1 MKQNEKYFVF
11 VVGTR
16 PELIKMA
23 PVIKEFKQNNLKTLV
38 LSTSQHKELLEI
50 SNKVFNIEFD
60 IDLDIMKPNQDLF
73 DISISVLSKI
83 KDFLKNYEIEFLF
96 IQGDTSTAFLVAL
109 AAFYINKN
117 IKIGHIEAGLR
128 SFDKYQPFP
137 EEINRKLISQIAD
150 YHFAPTNLSAKN
162 LYNEGIKDNVFITG
176 NTVVDALISI
186 QDKINSIDLSKYN
199 IKENEFIL
207 VEVHRRESFG
217 KPMREIM
224 QSIREITIKTKT
236 KVIFPVHYNP
246 NVKNIAFEILS
257 DLKELVYLIDP
268 VDYLTM
274 LAFIKNAKLI
284 ITDSGGIQEEAP
296 TFKTPV
302 FVVRNVTE
310 RPEGIDQGFIFIAS
324 NNKNKI
330 IETVLN
336 NFNKKQELIK
346 QNKPNPY
353 GDGLASKRIFNIV
366 SDILIK
372 N

>member
-1 MKQNEKYFVF
+1 MRKYFVF

-23 PVIKEFKQNNLKTLV
+23 PVIKEFKQNNFKTLV
-38 LSTSQHKELLEI
+38 LSTSQHRELLFMA
-50 SNKVFNIEFD
+50 NKVFNIEFD
-60 IDLDIMKPNQDLF
+60 IDLDIMKPDQDLF
-73 DISISVLSKI
+73 DISINVLSKI
-83 KDFLKNYEIEFLF
+83 KDFLNNYDIEFLF

-109 AAFYINKN
+109 SAFYINKN
-117 IKIGHIEAGLR
+117 IKIAHVEAGLR

-137 EEINRKLISQIAD
+137 EEINRKLISHIAD
-150 YHFAPTNLSAKN
+150 YHFAPTPLSAKN
-162 LYNEGIKDNVFITG
+162 LYNEGIKENVFITG

-186 QDKINSIDLSKYN
+186 QDKIDEIDLSSYN

-217 KPMREIM
+217 KPMLEIM
-224 QSIREITIKTKT
+224 EAIKEIAIKTKI

-246 NVKNIAFEILS
+246 NVRKVALEILG
-257 DLKELVYLIDP
+257 DIKELVYLIEP

-274 LAFIKNAKLI
+274 LSFIKHAKLI

-310 RPEGIDQGFIFIAS
+310 RPEGIQDGFIFIAS
-324 NNKNKI
+324 NNKQNI
-330 IETVLN
+330 INTVLN
-336 NFNKKQELIK
+336 NLDKKRELINL
-346 QNKPNPY
+346 NKPNPY
-353 GDGLASKRIFNIV
+353 GDGLASKRIFDIV
-366 SDILIK
+366 SKVI
-372 N
+372 